1 MKTLILRAEYLP
13 LEEKVDDYY
22 VTNSNM
28 QEVFFYNDQ
37 LEKLPTLS
45 MLAAFLRR
53 YPTNNML
60 KKMRAKFVKEH
71 GEEEA
76 EKLLAKEETEIEQAL
91 DLYVLRGYYSWSA
104 MMVSLKDGHV
114 YEYCADSQHTLPR
127 SRFIRR
133 EHYEQWRRQMLGH
146 SNSRVPL
153 GGALAAEREKRDT
166 ALDKSSTWI
175 NGAFLNR

>member
-1 MKTLILRAEYLP
+1 
-13 LEEKVDDYY
+13 
-22 VTNSNM
+22 
-28 QEVFFYNDQ
+28 
-37 LEKLPTLS
+37 

-60 KKMRAKFVKEH
+60 KKLRAKFVKEH

-133 EHYEQWRRQMLGH
+133 ETLRAMASPDARPQQLAGATRRRISGRAREARYSARQIFDVDQRGLFE
-146 SNSRVPL
+146 PL
-153 GGALAAEREKRDT
+153 V
-166 ALDKSSTWI
+166 
-175 NGAFLNR
+175 